1 MKKFISVLLV
11 IMMFGSF
18 SAFAATQTYPVSLS
32 VEAVV
37 GDALELDVPAETL
50 TFVEDNGSMLIAW
63 KRADY
68 KFEYWEVKPETFED
82 DPTEYDNAFRI
93 AVCSFAEMCDGNYT
107 MLIYSDN
114 NSNAYILSPYATQD
128 ISENIYNNYNDFQIF
143 VMVDSVQ

>member
-11 IMMFGSF
+11 IVMFGSF

-37 GDALELDVPAETL
+37 GEKPIVSSQDALELDVPAETL
-50 TFVEDNGSMLIAW
+50 TFVEDNGSMLI
-63 KRADY
+63 
-68 KFEYWEVKPETFED
+68 
-82 DPTEYDNAFRI
+82 
-93 AVCSFAEMCDGNYT
+93 
-107 MLIYSDN
+107 YSDN
-114 NSNAYILSPYATQD
+114 NSNTYILSPYATQD